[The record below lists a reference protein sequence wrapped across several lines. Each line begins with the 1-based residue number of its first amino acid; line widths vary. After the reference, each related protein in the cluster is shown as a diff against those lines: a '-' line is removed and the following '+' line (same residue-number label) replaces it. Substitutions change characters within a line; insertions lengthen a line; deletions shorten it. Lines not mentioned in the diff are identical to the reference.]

1 MPILNRRPAQLN
13 CRPEL
18 EHALDSFLGQL
29 ENMARETGL
38 QRAVGRLPE
47 EGSYGHGEYGAVPIV
62 VIPGNAAPG
71 GYPAPCAPVVVA
83 IISHPGAD
91 KRHGAKAVMAA
102 LRAHLI
108 RCPGVEL
115 VCIVSVAWGPKLPL
129 EGSRE
134 DLRTHVQANSLRDVV
149 GVLAVNNRLTRLHAE
164 TRDLLEG

>member
-13 CRPEL
+13 CPPEL
-18 EHALDSFLGQL
+18 EHALDSFLSEL
-29 ENMARETGL
+29 ENMACEMGL
-38 QRAVGRLPE
+38 ERAVDRLPE

-62 VIPGNAAPG
+62 VIPGNAGPG
-71 GYPAPCAPVVVA
+71 AYPAPCAPVVVA
-83 IISHPGAD
+83 VISHPGSHQ
-91 KRHGAKAVMAA
+91 RHGAKAVMAA

-115 VCIVSVAWGPKLPL
+115 VCIVSVVWGPKAPL
-129 EGSRE
+129 DGSRP
-134 DLRTHVQANSLRDVV
+134 DLRTHVAANSLREVV

>member
-18 EHALDSFLGQL
+18 EHALDSFLDLL
-29 ENMARETGL
+29 ENMAREKGL
-38 QRAVGRLPE
+38 EGAVNRLPE

-62 VIPGNAAPG
+62 VIPGNAEPG
-71 GYPAPCAPVVVA
+71 AYPAPCAPVAVA
-83 IISHPGAD
+83 IISHPGAH

-108 RCPGVEL
+108 RCPSVEL
-115 VCIVSVAWGPKLPL
+115 VCIVSVTWGPALPL
-129 EGSRE
+129 DGSRE
-134 DLRTHVQANSLRDVV
+134 DLLTHVQANSLRDVV
-149 GVLAVNNRLTRLHAE
+149 GVLAVNNRLTRLHAD